1 MMRELIDG
9 PPLPVSYR
17 PGIVNRM
24 KSVYIETSVVSY
36 LTARPSR
43 DLLITAC
50 QQATRDWWQLRRCR
64 YELFT
69 SQLVATEAAAG
80 DPEMSK
86 KRIDHLKDIP
96 ELQITAEVRDLA
108 KTLVEHGAMPH
119 KAEADAL
126 HVAVAAV
133 HQVDLLLTWNC
144 RHIDNPTTKPLVRS
158 VCRDAGYSCP
168 EICTPIEIL
177 EGGTDEERDTC
188 GCLEKQGRVC

>member
-1 MMRELIDG
+1 
-9 PPLPVSYR
+9 
-17 PGIVNRM
+17 M

-36 LTARPSR
+36 LTGRPSR

-50 QQATRDWWQLRRCR
+50 QQATREWWQTRRCH

-69 SQLVATEAAAG
+69 SQLVVTEAAAG

-96 ELQITAEVRDLA
+96 ELQITTEVRDLA
-108 KTLVEHGAMPH
+108 KALVEHGAMPH

-144 RHIDNPTTKPLVRS
+144 RHIDNPATKPLARS
-158 VCRDAGYSCP
+158 VCIHAGYSCP

-177 EGGTDEERDTC
+177 EGPTDEE
-188 GCLEKQGRVC
+188 